1 MGERSVN
8 IMHYKNLWALESV
21 LTLMVSILIPKPI
34 DFCSEVS
41 ASVGVKSTMKILALI
56 SSQYIPMTVYM

>member
-21 LTLMVSILIPKPI
+21 LTLMVSTSILIPKPI

-56 SSQYIPMTVYM
+56 SSQ